1 MSSSERSMLT
11 EGKGDHEA
19 LLRYINPDTDWRSYN
34 KVMINSVS
42 IWKNEET
49 QDVAPGDL
57 QILSDFLYTHMHE
70 ALSQDYTIVT
80 QPGPG
85 VMRAAFAITEA
96 EGSAPVMDTVTS
108 IIPQTRILTG
118 LKGYVVGGKPGFVGT
133 AGLEAKLTDSQSGKI
148 LGLAVDRRGGTK
160 DLSGMT
166 DEWNDVEQAYIYWA
180 ANFRYQLVLA
190 SWRVEL
196 RRTRSIKRL
205 YAFRVK
211 VERYPDPSR
220 KPSGVHPRGLMT
232 SNWYGYAKPFNL
244 KRAIRKKRVQ
254 LTGIVRSH

>member
-1 MSSSERSMLT
+1 MNGNFHRTTLILVIVLFLLQGCAATQQRRDVVKTGFLSFSERSLLT

-19 LLRYINPDTDWRSYN
+19 LLRYINPDTDWRSYD
-34 KVMINSVS
+34 KVMINSVTV
-42 IWKNEET
+42 WKDKET
-49 QDVAPGDL
+49 EDVSPADL
-57 QILSDFLYTHMHE
+57 QMLSDFLYTHMHE

-133 AGLEAKLTDSQSGKI
+133 AGLEAKFTDSQTGKI

-180 ANFRYQLVLA
+180 ALIRYRLCNLRGG
-190 SWRVEL
+190 SNCVEPE
-196 RRTRSIKRL
+196 
-205 YAFRVK
+205 A
-211 VERYPDPSR
+211 
-220 KPSGVHPRGLMT
+220 
-232 SNWYGYAKPFNL
+232 
-244 KRAIRKKRVQ
+244 
-254 LTGIVRSH
+254 

>member
-1 MSSSERSMLT
+1 MKTRFQRITLILIVFLFLLQGCAATQQRRDVVKTGFLSSSERSLLT

-42 IWKNEET
+42 VWKDEET

-57 QILSDFLYTHMHE
+57 QMLSDFLYTHMHE

-85 VMRAAFAITEA
+85 VMRATFAITEA

-148 LGLAVDRRGGTK
+148 LALAVDRRGGTK
-160 DLSGMT
+160 NLSGMT
-166 DEWNDVEQAYIYWA
+166 DEWNDVEQAYTYWA
-180 ANFRYQLVLA
+180 ANFRYQLCLLRGG
-190 SWRVEL
+190 SDCVEPE
-196 RRTRSIKRL
+196 
-205 YAFRVK
+205 A
-211 VERYPDPSR
+211 
-220 KPSGVHPRGLMT
+220 
-232 SNWYGYAKPFNL
+232 
-244 KRAIRKKRVQ
+244 
-254 LTGIVRSH
+254 

>member
-1 MSSSERSMLT
+1 MNLVIQPTTLILVIFLFLLQGCAATQQRRDVVKTGFLSSSERSLLT
-11 EGKGDHEA
+11 EGKGDEA

-34 KVMINSVS
+34 KVMINSVTV
-42 IWKNEET
+42 WKDEGT
-49 QDVAPGDL
+49 KDVDPADL
-57 QILSDFLYTHMHE
+57 QMLSDFLYTHMHE

-108 IIPQTRILTG
+108 IIPQTRILSG

-166 DEWNDVEQAYIYWA
+166 DEWNDVEKAYIYWA
-180 ANFRYQLVLA
+180 AAVRYRLCLLRGG
-190 SWRVEL
+190 SNCVEPE
-196 RRTRSIKRL
+196 
-205 YAFRVK
+205 A
-211 VERYPDPSR
+211 
-220 KPSGVHPRGLMT
+220 
-232 SNWYGYAKPFNL
+232 
-244 KRAIRKKRVQ
+244 
-254 LTGIVRSH
+254 